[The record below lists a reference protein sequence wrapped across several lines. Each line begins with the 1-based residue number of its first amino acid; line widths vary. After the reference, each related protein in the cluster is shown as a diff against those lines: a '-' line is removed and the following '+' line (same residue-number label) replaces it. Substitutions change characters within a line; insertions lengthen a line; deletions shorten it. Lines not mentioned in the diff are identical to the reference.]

1 MGPGDFADAEIDGL
15 PGQDDGDV
23 TIGMVIMAMS
33 IDRLDLSRVSVH
45 GCYKNHETRRKAQ
58 RLRFRSSLIRFLSSS
73 ISGRILL
80 Q

>member
-15 PGQDDGDV
+15 PGQDGGEV
-23 TIGMVIMAMS
+23 TIGNHPFTAVP
-33 IDRLDLSRVSVH
+33 
-45 GCYKNHETRRKAQ
+45 GCAWVLQEPRDPRKAQ